1 MTTIVDAWQAGGIRH
16 IVLVVLE
23 RPMPSPGSLG
33 AVWRN
38 TARGKAYSA
47 WRTRM
52 RDLLTV
58 ALAGVDGWP
67 SDWHVGAAWAFG
79 ATPSAPPKARRRKDG
94 EVDKRRVKSVLDFDL
109 TNLIKAVEDCLTGL
123 LWKDDRQVRYEGPG
137 AAIDT
142 QVDAWEVHA
151 WTGPPGT
158 DLSWREAWAD
168 RSVRET
174 RKVEWGSKCD
184 TLTVQRPTG
193 RERRGWPAIR

>member
-1 MTTIVDAWQAGGIRH
+1 MSRTIVDTWQEDGTRH

-38 TARGKAYSA
+38 SPRAHLYSN
-47 WRTRM
+47 WRTRQ
-52 RDLLTV
+52 RYIARA
-58 ALAGVDGWP
+58 ALVGVEGWP
-67 SDWHVGAAWAFG
+67 APADWHVGAAWAFG
-79 ATPSAPPKARRRKDG
+79 AIPSAPPKARRRKDG
-94 EVDKRRVKSVLDFDL
+94 TLDGRTVKSVLDWDL
-109 TNLIKAVEDCLTGL
+109 RNLQKAAEDVLTGL
-123 LWKDDRQVRYEGPG
+123 LWDDDRQVRFEGPG

-174 RKVEWGSKCD
+174 RKVEAFG
-184 TLTVQRPTG
+184 
-193 RERRGWPAIR
+193 PA